1 MARPADPE
9 AAGGS
14 GERVDNTAI
23 AEETPIRTNRRIWA
37 LLTASVAVA
46 IIVAGLI
53 LVRTHS
59 TGGERIDSLAV
70 LPLQNLSGDPEQ
82 EFFANGMTEA
92 LITELAHIKALR
104 VVSRTSIVRYR
115 GTKKAAPEIAN
126 ELNVQAILEGAVER
140 AGDRIRISARLIRAS
155 NDRSVWAESYD
166 RDVWDVLRLQAEVAR
181 SIARGIQVELTPD
194 ERARFAAAR
203 QVVPDAY
210 QFYLKGRYFW
220 RSGRAIPSTRR
231 SNISTR
237 RSRRTRIMRPRTAA
251 SPIVIRLLDF
261 PLMAPRWRRSR
272 FNLKPWRPRPG
283 RSHSILTS
291 RKHTPRWRS

>member
-140 AGDRIRISARLIRAS
+140 AGDRIRISARLIRTS

-194 ERARFAAAR
+194 ERARFTAAR

-220 RSGRAIPSTRR
+220 EK
-231 SNISTR
+231 
-237 RSRRTRIMRPRTAA
+237 RSRDSIHKAIEYFNQAIARIMRPRTAA